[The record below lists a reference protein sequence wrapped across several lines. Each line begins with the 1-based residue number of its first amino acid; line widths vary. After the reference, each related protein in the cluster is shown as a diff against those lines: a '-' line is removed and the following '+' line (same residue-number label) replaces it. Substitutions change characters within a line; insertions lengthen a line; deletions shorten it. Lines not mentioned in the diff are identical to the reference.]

1 MRQRIQYIG
10 AVLALSGMVFLMPQS
25 AKAAEASHESS
36 CEVSIPVQTELTG
49 TVDQTKDM
57 LEFTVSLRGEN
68 VPLPAVSSLQIRGTG
83 SGVFGPIIYTQ
94 PGDYEYQVYQQTE
107 NKEDLVYDKNVYDVT
122 VRIVWDANDELAA
135 EVWTSREGE
144 DQKQGQIL
152 FSNQWINDE
161 TPAKEETPTPMP
173 TPTVKKTVKSIIKT
187 GDSQQIEKYLLL
199 ALAAAGVF
207 GAGTWNVRRKMK

>member
-49 TVDQTKDM
+49 TADQTKEM
-57 LEFTVSLRGEN
+57 PEFTVLLRGED
-68 VPLPAVSSLQIRGTG
+68 VPLPAVSSLQISGTG
-83 SGVFGPIIYTQ
+83 RGVFGPITYTQ
-94 PGDYEYQVYQQTE
+94 PGDYEYQVYQQTGK
-107 NKEDLVYDKNVYDVT
+107 KEDISYDKNIYDVT

-144 DQKQGQIL
+144 EQKQGQIL
-152 FSNQWINDE
+152 FSNQWINNE
-161 TPAKEETPTPMP
+161 TPVKEETPAPTP
-173 TPTVKKTVKSIIKT
+173 TPTVKKTAKSIIKT
-187 GDSQQIEKYLLL
+187 GDSQQIEEYLLL